1 MITHSREQFL
11 KYLQKLFN
19 LLGPMNLN
27 TEDTTNKS
35 FILHCNI
42 NSYPLCKIR
51 TLIKDLVL
59 SNFADFFKSILIY
72 AEVLVKAI
80 KQFLKMAKR
89 KEKLLHLLDN
99 FFYRLPV
106 LFTSDNPYALT
117 RGDNLLCTVQ
127 DS

>member
-19 LLGPMNLN
+19 LLGSTNLN
-27 TEDTTNKS
+27 TEDTTKKS

-42 NSYPLCKIR
+42 NSYPLCKVR
-51 TLIKDLVL
+51 SLIEDLVL
-59 SNFADFFKSILIY
+59 SNSADFFKSILIY

-89 KEKLLHLLDN
+89 KEN
-99 FFYRLPV
+99 Y
-106 LFTSDNPYALT
+106 
-117 RGDNLLCTVQ
+117 
-127 DS
+127 